1 MSLPATTADPHQGFP
16 RRAYLA
22 VGHVT
27 VDVLPGG
34 ERRPGGTALYSALQA
49 ARLGLDAAILT
60 RGRPDEIRALLGTL
74 ADEVELIVEPAPAT
88 TMLQTEGTG
97 EGRRQRVLAWAGPL
111 ETAALPRAHILHLA
125 PVAAELERPPT
136 GAWPFVG
143 LTPQGLARAW
153 SEPANEIVP
162 RRLSPSAAALFDRC
176 DAVVLSREEREACE
190 EGIARARS
198 SGALVAVTAAEAE
211 TLLLPGGADPLRIAV
226 SPVAES
232 VDDLGAGD
240 VWAAALFVALAGGAA
255 AQEAA
260 AIAGA
265 AAALRLR
272 GAGPAAIATRAEIDR
287 QLSLARSSSPVSSPG
302 SM

>member
-1 MSLPATTADPHQGFP
+1 MSQARTTADPPRGFG
-16 RRAYLA
+16 RRTYLA

-49 ARLGLDAAILT
+49 ARLGLDATIFT

-88 TMLQTEGTG
+88 TTLQTEGTG
-97 EGRRQRVLAWAGPL
+97 ERRRQRVLAWAGPI
-111 ETAALPRAHILHLA
+111 EAPALPGAHILHLA
-125 PVAAELERPPT
+125 PVAAELDTAPE

-153 SEPANEIVP
+153 SEPANEIEP
-162 RRLSPSAAALFDRC
+162 RQLSQNALALFDHC

-190 EGIARARS
+190 QGIARARTR
-198 SGALVAVTAAEAE
+198 GALIAVTAAEAE
-211 TLLLPGGADPLRIAV
+211 TLLLPGGAGPLRIAV
-226 SPVAES
+226 SRVVDSA
-232 VDDLGAGD
+232 DDLGAGD
-240 VWAAALFVALAGGAA
+240 VWAAALFVALAGGAPPG
-255 AQEAA
+255 EAA
-260 AIAGA
+260 ALAGVA
-265 AAALRLR
+265 ASLRLR
-272 GAGPAAIATRAEIDR
+272 GSGPAAIATRAEIER
-287 QLSLARSSSPVSSPG
+287 QSSTGTPSSPVSSSG